1 MPAPSKLYLR
11 CSVNLSSPSFSVRAL
26 SSPEERPQSSAFSD
40 VAQALASAGISFR
53 FKAVGQSMYPTILSG
68 EMLHVEPISE
78 HKLGRGDIVLFRSNG
93 KFRAH
98 RIVHAK
104 RDKFI
109 TRGDASLQ
117 DDGVVR
123 RAEVL
128 GLVVAK
134 ESRETGKLVSLAGLA
149 ARTDFRF
156 RCIRARVGRAL
167 RRQASAE
174 QSVGLP
180 MARSKLDS

>member
-1 MPAPSKLYLR
+1 M
-11 CSVNLSSPSFSVRAL
+11 NLSSPNLSFPTL

-40 VAQALASAGISFR
+40 VAQALAFAGISFR
-53 FKAVGQSMYPTILSG
+53 FKAVGQSMYPTIQSG
-68 EMLHVEPISE
+68 EMLHVEPTGK
-78 HKLGRGDIVLFRSNG
+78 HTPKRGDIVLFRTNG
-93 KFRAH
+93 KFKAH
-98 RIVHAK
+98 RIV
-104 RDKFI
+104 RLTGENFI

-123 RAEVL
+123 RTEVL

-156 RCIRARVGRAL
+156 RRIRARVGRAL
-167 RRQASAE
+167 RTQASAK
-174 QSVGLP
+174 QSVGPL
-180 MARSKLDS
+180 MARSKLDA